1 MKKKLGIA
9 IGTVTAAAV
18 IGMGVYHS
26 DAAQANP
33 TLSSEEI
40 SDLIQNQYP
49 ATVTELEVDKKGNKT
64 VYEVEIQGDGVEYE
78 LKLDGDTGEVLN
90 EKHKETNF
98 NKKNESETTA
108 AQNKSVENLIGDQKA
123 REIALKEF
131 DGTIKEFELDEDDGR
146 YVYGMEVRNGDK
158 EAEFEIDAL
167 TGEILEMEIDT
178 EDDD

>member
-49 ATVTELEVDKKGNKT
+49 GTVSELEVDKKGDKA
-64 VYEVEIQGDGVEYE
+64 VYEVEIQSDGVEYE

-90 EKHKETNF
+90 EKHKETNAS
-98 NKKNESETTA
+98 KKNESEGTA
-108 AQNKSVENLIGDQKA
+108 EQDKSLENLIGDQQA

-146 YVYGMEVRNGDK
+146 FVYELEIINGDK

-178 EDDD
+178 EDD